1 MTDSNPALE
10 TCPPAWAHAGGFLS
24 LAAPRAVPE
33 TLQEVADR
41 DLARESAL
49 RYSYAYDERRLD
61 ILSALLTPNAKFSLS
76 ISGGDV
82 HTESGRE
89 TVVKWLSGIM
99 DGQDDQRRH
108 LVSNVIIE
116 DITDSTA
123 VVVTYL
129 AVYSVKETAQ
139 LATTGFYRFELA
151 KEGRVWLISH
161 IFDGLDRPF

>member
-1 MTDSNPALE
+1 MTDNHTLE
-10 TCPPAWAHAGGFLS
+10 TCSPAWAHAGGFLS
-24 LAAPRAVPE
+24 LEAPRAVPT
-33 TLQEVADR
+33 TLQEIADR

-61 ILSALLTPNAKFSLS
+61 VLHALLTPDAKFSIS
-76 ISGGDV
+76 ISGGEV

-89 TVVKWLSGIM
+89 TVIEWLSGIM

-108 LVSNVIIE
+108 LVTNVIID

-129 AVYSVKETAQ
+129 AVYSVRETAQ

-151 KEGRVWLISH
+151 KEGPIWLVSH